1 MSRGQELGRNRKIV
15 TQKIQMGM
23 SRNNM
28 KKEERKNARAEFWK
42 FLELIF

>member
-28 KKEERKNARAEFWK
+28 KKKERKNGGAEFWK
-42 FLELIF
+42 ILELIF